1 MFRLFIR
8 EHLIFLIFHI
18 ILVMFIMLLYWLD
31 GFRNVDT
38 AIYSIVIS
46 SILTVTFLGAVFVQ
60 KFSFYKKILSVPTKI
75 EVVLQR
81 EAQSPEI
88 KQVETYL
95 QHIYRLYQKEVQL
108 LYARQNRHLQF
119 MNSWVHQMKT
129 PISVIELMT
138 QEHEYVDSRSVSEEM
153 DRLKRGLDAVLMN
166 ARLDTFEEDM
176 QIEQVN
182 LKQLVREVVTSNKR
196 LFIGSHVFPV
206 ISIEENCIITTD
218 TKWIRFVIA
227 QFLTNAVKYTFEE
240 NKKVF
245 FETNIHDD
253 VAVFSVRD
261 EGIGIPASDL
271 KRVTKAFF
279 TGENGRKTGE
289 STGMG
294 LYLAQEICNRLGHE
308 MRINSKTGE
317 GTTVSIIF
325 KQQEQEERSDQD
337 VDISTRRSDES
348 IRGEGSSSCNKST

>member
-8 EHLIFLIFHI
+8 EHVTFLIFQFL
-18 ILVMFIMLLYWLD
+18 LVLFIMLLYWLD
-31 GFRNVDT
+31 GFRNLDT

-46 SILTVTFLGAVFVQ
+46 SILTITFLGTLFV
-60 KFSFYKKILSVPTKI
+60 KKYSFYKKILSVPTKI

-88 KQVETYL
+88 KQVEMYL

-108 LYARQNRHLQF
+108 LYATQNRHLQF

-129 PISVIELMT
+129 PISVLELMA
-138 QEHEYVDSRSVSEEM
+138 QNDHQVDSISVSEET

-176 QIEQVN
+176 QIEQVDI
-182 LKQLVREVVTSNKR
+182 KQLVSLVVTENKR
-196 LFIGSHVFPV
+196 LFIGHHVFPV
-206 ISIEENCIITTD
+206 ISIDENCIVTSD
-218 TKWIRFVIA
+218 TKWLRFVIA

-240 NKKVF
+240 NKKVY
-245 FETNIHDD
+245 FETKIKDEH
-253 VAVFSVRD
+253 VIFSVRD
-261 EGIGIPASDL
+261 EGIGIPTSDI

-308 MRINSKTGE
+308 MTITTKVGE
-317 GTTVSIIF
+317 GTTVSIVF
-325 KQQEQEERSDQD
+325 KQQEQEERSEQD
-337 VDISTRRSDES
+337 VDINTRRSDES
-348 IRGEGSSSCNKST
+348 I

>member
-1 MFRLFIR
+1 MIRLFIK
-8 EHLIFLIFHI
+8 EHLFFLVFQVL
-18 ILVMFIMLLYWLD
+18 LVLFVMLLYWLD

-38 AIYSIVIS
+38 AVYSIVIT
-46 SILTVTFLGAVFVQ
+46 SILTLTFLGTIFV
-60 KFSFYKKILSVPTKI
+60 KKYTFYKKILSVPTKI
-75 EVVLQR
+75 ESVLQR
-81 EAQSPEI
+81 EAQSAEI
-88 KQVETYL
+88 KQVEIYL
-95 QHIYRLYQKEVQL
+95 EHIYRLYQKEVQL

-138 QEHEYVDSRSVSEEM
+138 QGNDQVDAAGVLEEM

-176 QIEQVN
+176 QIEQIDI
-182 LKQLVREVVTSNKR
+182 KQLVTEVVSSNKR

-206 ISIEENCIITTD
+206 ISIKEECMITSD
-218 TKWIRFVIA
+218 SKWLRFVIA
-227 QFLTNAVKYTFEE
+227 QFLTNAIKYTFEE
-240 NKKVF
+240 NKKVY
-245 FETNIHDD
+245 FETTFEHDQ
-253 VAVFSVRD
+253 VILSVKD
-261 EGIGIPASDL
+261 EGIGIPVSDM

-294 LYLAQEICNRLGHE
+294 LYLAQQICHRLGHE
-308 MRINSKTGE
+308 MKIESTVGE

-325 KQQEQEERSDQD
+325 EQQESAERGELD
-337 VDISTRRSDES
+337 VDIDAGRNN
-348 IRGEGSSSCNKST
+348 EGI

>member
-1 MFRLFIR
+1 MFRLFMR
-8 EHLIFLIFHI
+8 EHLIFLIFQFL
-18 ILVMFIMLLYWLD
+18 LVLFIMLLYWLD

-46 SILTVTFLGAVFVQ
+46 SILTITFLGTLFV
-60 KFSFYKKILSVPTKI
+60 KKYSFYKKILSVPTKI
-75 EVVLQR
+75 EVVLQK

-88 KQVETYL
+88 KQVELYL

-129 PISVIELMT
+129 PISVLELMI
-138 QEHEYVDSRSVSEEM
+138 QEKEVIDSLSVSEET
-153 DRLKRGLDAVLMN
+153 DRLKRGLEAVLMN

-176 QIEQVN
+176 QIEQVD
-182 LKQLVREVVTSNKR
+182 LKQLVTQVVTENKR
-196 LFIGSHVFPV
+196 LFIGNHVFPV
-206 ISIEENCIITTD
+206 ISIEENCMITTD
-218 TKWIRFVIA
+218 RKWIHFVIA
-227 QFLTNAVKYTFEE
+227 QFLTNAVKYTFEK
-240 NKKVF
+240 NKKVY
-245 FETNIHDD
+245 FETTKKDHKII
-253 VAVFSVRD
+253 FSVRD
-261 EGIGIPASDL
+261 EGIGIPASDI

-308 MRINSKTGE
+308 MIISTTVGE
-317 GTTVSIIF
+317 GTTVSIMF
-325 KQQEQEERSDQD
+325 KQQEQEERSEND
-337 VDISTRRSDES
+337 VDIITGRSDES
-348 IRGEGSSSCNKST
+348 L